1 MWTHH
6 VPGIHTGEMG
16 IESMRQTVRE
26 SPETEV
32 TSDRSQT
39 GFIIQHSTR
48 IVSLLCLLLLLGIGA
63 TRIIM
68 TYGVFSQTWDEPA
81 HLAAGMQWLD
91 KGLYTYEAI
100 HPPLARVAVAF
111 LPFLD
116 GLRFMGQEMWSEGN
130 EILHARGSYT
140 WNLALARLGVL
151 PFFLLATGVVWG
163 WSRRL
168 FGNTT
173 ALLSTL
179 LFTTLPPILAHSGL
193 ATTDMALTAT
203 FAGALLAFICWLEN
217 PTLMRSVLLGL
228 AGACAILAKLSALL
242 FLPACALAF
251 LALHWVVGRGT
262 SKTTVSYSSHWR
274 MVGPIIL
281 VAVLV
286 TWGGY
291 RFTTGSMT
299 NTEERPHGIV
309 DKVVGADG
317 FFHGLAYA
325 FIEAP
330 IFPAPELLKGIKRV
344 KAKNASG
351 HSGYL
356 LGKPRKTGVWYFFPV
371 VLAVKSPLPFLILTL
386 IGFFSLVRLW
396 RCRRTW
402 SSLTPAVGSIVL
414 LLVCLPSNINL
425 GVRHILPI
433 YPLLAIVAGYGA
445 TKLWTVG
452 RPRLIGASAVFVL
465 VVWHLVSSFLTH
477 PDYLAYFNELANH
490 QPGWFLVDSDLDWG
504 QDLKRLATTLRARGV
519 EEVAIAYFGTADLS
533 RHSLPSIRELTAAQP
548 TTGWIAI
555 SEFRLRTQQG
565 DYAWLV
571 AHEPVAVV
579 GRSIRLYDLPSR
591 GHF

>member
-6 VPGIHTGEMG
+6 VPGMNTGEG
-16 IESMRQTVRE
+16 GVESMRQTIRE

-32 TSDRSQT
+32 TPDRSQA
-39 GFIIQHSTR
+39 GFIIQRSTR
-48 IVSLLCLLLLLGIGA
+48 IVSLLCVLLLPGIGA

-68 TYGVFSQTWDEPA
+68 TYGVFSQTYDEPA
-81 HLAAGMQWLD
+81 HIATGMQWLD
-91 KGLYTYEAI
+91 KGLYTYETI

-116 GLRFMGQEMWSEGN
+116 GLRSMGQNDTWPEMWRDGN
-130 EILHARGSYT
+130 EILHARGSYS

-173 ALLSTL
+173 ALLATL

-203 FAGALLAFICWLEN
+203 FAGALLAFTLWLEK
-217 PTLMRSVLLGL
+217 PTLIRSLLLGL
-228 AGACAILAKLSALL
+228 AAAFAILAKLSALL
-242 FLPACALAF
+242 FLPACAVAL
-251 LALHWVVGRGT
+251 LALRWVVGRGT
-262 SKTTVSYSSHWR
+262 TKTTVAYPSRWR

-286 TWGGY
+286 TWSGY
-291 RFTTGSMT
+291 RFTTGSLT
-299 NTEERPHGIV
+299 NTEQRPHVIV

-317 FFHGLAYA
+317 FLHGLAYA

-330 IFPAPELLKGIKRV
+330 IIPAPELLNGIKRV
-344 KAKNASG
+344 KAKNTHG
-351 HSGYL
+351 HSIYL
-356 LGKPRKTGVWYFFPV
+356 LGKPRETGVWYFFPV

-386 IGFFSLVRLW
+386 IGFLSLVQLW

-402 SSLTPAVGSIVL
+402 SSLTPAVGAIVL
-414 LLVCLPSNINL
+414 LLVCISSNINL
-425 GVRHILPI
+425 GVRHILSI
-433 YPLLAIVAGYGA
+433 YPLLAIVAGYGV
-445 TKLWTVG
+445 TKLWAVG
-452 RPRLIGASAVFVL
+452 RPRLIGPVAVSVL
-465 VVWHLVSSFLTH
+465 VVWHLVSSFLPH

-519 EEVAIAYFGTADLS
+519 EEITIAYYGTADLS
-533 RHSLPSIRELTAAQP
+533 RHSLPSIRELTADQP

-555 SEFRLRTQQG
+555 SESILRTQQG

-579 GRSIRLYDLPSR
+579 GRSIRLYYLP
-591 GHF
+591 